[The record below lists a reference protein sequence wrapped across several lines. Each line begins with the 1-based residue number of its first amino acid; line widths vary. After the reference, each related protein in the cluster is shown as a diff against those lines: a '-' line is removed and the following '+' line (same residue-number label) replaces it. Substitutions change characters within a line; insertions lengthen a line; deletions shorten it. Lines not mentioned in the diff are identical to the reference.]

1 LLQPAGQAL
10 EGQPNKCNASGRSDF
25 GKRLT
30 ISRFWFIF
38 FPRQQTLSTAEGL
51 RMSTTFKQ
59 AMKKQLLDLKEQ
71 ILRQLVAESD
81 EFQEIVDDMEPKD
94 LADIAADDIDR
105 RILEVLG
112 SQEIKRLQ
120 LIDSALGRIENGHYG
135 VCMSCGKKI
144 PEERLKAIPYAI
156 LCIECKSSEERRN
169 R

>member
-1 LLQPAGQAL
+1 
-10 EGQPNKCNASGRSDF
+10 
-25 GKRLT
+25 
-30 ISRFWFIF
+30 
-38 FPRQQTLSTAEGL
+38 
-51 RMSTTFKQ
+51 MSMTFKQ
-59 AMKKQLLDLKEQ
+59 AMKKKLLDLKEQ
-71 ILRQLVAESD
+71 ILRQLASESD

-120 LIDSALGRIENGHYG
+120 LIDSALGRMENGHYG

-156 LCIECKSSEERRN
+156 LCIDCKSSEERRN

>member
-1 LLQPAGQAL
+1 MSAG
-10 EGQPNKCNASGRSDF
+10 
-25 GKRLT
+25 
-30 ISRFWFIF
+30 
-38 FPRQQTLSTAEGL
+38 
-51 RMSTTFKQ
+51 FKE
-59 AMKKQLLDLKEQ
+59 AMKQKLLEIKEQ
-71 ILRQLVAESD
+71 ILKQLVSESD

-120 LIDSALGRIENGHYG
+120 LVDSALGRMENGHYG

-144 PEERLKAIPYAI
+144 PKERLQAIPYAI
-156 LCIECKSSEERRN
+156 LCIDCKSSEERRN

>member
-1 LLQPAGQAL
+1 LVQ
-10 EGQPNKCNASGRSDF
+10 E
-25 GKRLT
+25 
-30 ISRFWFIF
+30 
-38 FPRQQTLSTAEGL
+38 EV
-51 RMSTTFKQ
+51 RMNVEF
-59 AMKKQLLDLKEQ
+59 KKQMKQKLFEMKEQ
-71 ILRQLVAESD
+71 ILKQLVSESD

-135 VCMSCGKKI
+135 ICMSCGKKI
-144 PEERLKAIPYAI
+144 PHERLQAIPYAI
-156 LCIECKSSEERRN
+156 LCIDCKSSEERRN

>member
-1 LLQPAGQAL
+1 
-10 EGQPNKCNASGRSDF
+10 
-25 GKRLT
+25 
-30 ISRFWFIF
+30 
-38 FPRQQTLSTAEGL
+38 
-51 RMSTTFKQ
+51 MSTTFKQ
-59 AMKKQLLDLKEQ
+59 AMKKKLLDLKEQ
-71 ILRQLVAESD
+71 ILRQLVSESD

-120 LIDSALGRIENGHYG
+120 LIDSALGRLENGHYG

-144 PEERLKAIPYAI
+144 PEERLEAIPYAI
-156 LCIECKSSEERRN
+156 LCIDCKSSEERRN

>member
-1 LLQPAGQAL
+1 MDTALKKAMRKKLL
-10 EGQPNKCNASGRSDF
+10 E
-25 GKRLT
+25 
-30 ISRFWFIF
+30 
-38 FPRQQTLSTAEGL
+38 
-51 RMSTTFKQ
+51 M
-59 AMKKQLLDLKEQ
+59 KEQ
-71 ILRQLVAESD
+71 ILRQLVSESD

-112 SQEIKRLQ
+112 SQEIRRLQ

-135 VCMSCGKKI
+135 ICMSCGKKI

-156 LCIECKSSEERRN
+156 LCVDCKSSEERRN

>member
-1 LLQPAGQAL
+1 MSAG
-10 EGQPNKCNASGRSDF
+10 
-25 GKRLT
+25 
-30 ISRFWFIF
+30 
-38 FPRQQTLSTAEGL
+38 
-51 RMSTTFKQ
+51 FKE
-59 AMKKQLLDLKEQ
+59 AMKQKLLEIKEQ
-71 ILRQLVAESD
+71 ILKQLVSESD

-120 LIDSALGRIENGHYG
+120 HVDSALGRMENGHYG

-144 PEERLKAIPYAI
+144 PKERLQAIPYAI
-156 LCIECKSSEERRN
+156 LCIDCKSSEERRN

>member
-1 LLQPAGQAL
+1 
-10 EGQPNKCNASGRSDF
+10 
-25 GKRLT
+25 
-30 ISRFWFIF
+30 
-38 FPRQQTLSTAEGL
+38 
-51 RMSTTFKQ
+51 MSTTFKQ
-59 AMKKQLLDLKEQ
+59 AMKKKLLDLKEQ
-71 ILRQLVAESD
+71 ILRQLASESD

-120 LIDSALGRIENGHYG
+120 LIDSALGRMENGHYG

-156 LCIECKSSEERRN
+156 LCIDCKSSEERRN

>member
-1 LLQPAGQAL
+1 
-10 EGQPNKCNASGRSDF
+10 
-25 GKRLT
+25 
-30 ISRFWFIF
+30 
-38 FPRQQTLSTAEGL
+38 
-51 RMSTTFKQ
+51 MSTTFKK
-59 AMKKQLLDLKEQ
+59 AMKQELLDLKER
-71 ILRQLVAESD
+71 ILRQLVSESD

-120 LIDSALGRIENGHYG
+120 LIDSALGRMENGHYG

-156 LCIECKSSEERRN
+156 LCIDCKSSEERRN

>member
-1 LLQPAGQAL
+1 
-10 EGQPNKCNASGRSDF
+10 
-25 GKRLT
+25 
-30 ISRFWFIF
+30 
-38 FPRQQTLSTAEGL
+38 
-51 RMSTTFKQ
+51 MSTEFKK
-59 AMKKQLLDLKEQ
+59 AMKQKLLELKEQ
-71 ILRQLVAESD
+71 ILRQLVSESD

-120 LIDSALGRIENGHYG
+120 LIDSALARMENGHYG
-135 VCMSCGKKI
+135 ICMSCGKKV

-156 LCIECKSSEERRN
+156 LCIDCKSSEERRN

>member
-1 LLQPAGQAL
+1 LVQEEVGMNV
-10 EGQPNKCNASGRSDF
+10 EF
-25 GKRLT
+25 
-30 ISRFWFIF
+30 
-38 FPRQQTLSTAEGL
+38 
-51 RMSTTFKQ
+51 
-59 AMKKQLLDLKEQ
+59 KKQMKQKLFEMKEQ
-71 ILRQLVAESD
+71 ILKQLVSESD

-135 VCMSCGKKI
+135 ICMSCGKKI
-144 PEERLKAIPYAI
+144 PHERLQAIPYAI
-156 LCIECKSSEERRN
+156 LCIDCKSSEERRN

>member
-1 LLQPAGQAL
+1 M
-10 EGQPNKCNASGRSDF
+10 N
-25 GKRLT
+25 
-30 ISRFWFIF
+30 
-38 FPRQQTLSTAEGL
+38 
-51 RMSTTFKQ
+51 TTFKE
-59 AMKKQLLDLKEQ
+59 AMKQKLLDMKEQ
-71 ILRQLVAESD
+71 ILQQLVSESD

-120 LIDSALGRIENGHYG
+120 LIDSALARIENGHYG
-135 VCMSCGKKI
+135 ICMSCGKKI

-156 LCIECKSSEERRN
+156 LCIDCKSSEERRN

>member
-1 LLQPAGQAL
+1 
-10 EGQPNKCNASGRSDF
+10 
-25 GKRLT
+25 
-30 ISRFWFIF
+30 
-38 FPRQQTLSTAEGL
+38 
-51 RMSTTFKQ
+51 MSTTFKQ
-59 AMKKQLLDLKEQ
+59 AMKVKLLDLKQQ
-71 ILRQLVAESD
+71 ILRQLVSESD

-94 LADIAADDIDR
+94 LADIAAEDIDR

-120 LIDSALGRIENGHYG
+120 LIDSALGRMENGHYG

-156 LCIECKSSEERRN
+156 LCIDCKSSEERRN

>member
-1 LLQPAGQAL
+1 
-10 EGQPNKCNASGRSDF
+10 
-25 GKRLT
+25 
-30 ISRFWFIF
+30 
-38 FPRQQTLSTAEGL
+38 
-51 RMSTTFKQ
+51 MSTTFKQ
-59 AMKKQLLDLKEQ
+59 AMKKELLDLKEQ
-71 ILRQLVAESD
+71 ILRQLASESD
-81 EFQEIVDDMEPKD
+81 EFQDIVDDMEPKD

-120 LIDSALGRIENGHYG
+120 LIDSALGRMENGHYG

-156 LCIECKSSEERRN
+156 LCIDCKSSEERRN

>member
-1 LLQPAGQAL
+1 MTNFL
-10 EGQPNKCNASGRSDF
+10 
-25 GKRLT
+25 
-30 ISRFWFIF
+30 FWFIF
-38 FPRQQTLSTAEGL
+38 IYLKKTLSTEGVG
-51 RMSTTFKQ
+51 MSTGFKE
-59 AMKKQLLDLKEQ
+59 AMKQKLLEIKEQ
-71 ILRQLVAESD
+71 ILKQLVSESD

-120 LIDSALGRIENGHYG
+120 LVDSALGRMENGHYG

-144 PEERLKAIPYAI
+144 PKERLQAIPYAI
-156 LCIECKSSEERRN
+156 LCIDCKSSEERRN